1 MESIWDNLDNYW
13 KDIVLAHV
21 KLDYF
26 SISDSW
32 FGDMKDGDPD
42 VFEEYYLHFGKL
54 FKREI
59 TKDEINSISSIKHFN
74 LQALGIQDLKP
85 LNYFDLNSLCAYS
98 NDIDSVEQIS
108 NLKNL
113 EVVDLSMNKIN
124 DLTPLLKLSKLRAID
139 ISGNPVPNNE
149 IPLFPNNPLLHSYSL
164 ENHSTDDY
172 WELRKEVNRRRIEY
186 LIHFTPT
193 INLLSIFEQGKL
205 LSRALLEQFDID
217 QTDIF
222 DYIEFTDDIRFD
234 DKSFIN
240 LSIQHP
246 NSFLF
251 NRFQQ
256 KTSNETHINW
266 CVLKIDKKY
275 IYYHNTMFS
284 VTNAANSHNKRN
296 IGIAGGV
303 NKFRQMFA
311 ETMQIVTSYNSRT
324 ISRNG
329 LKSKYPTD
337 EQAEVLVKNEI
348 SISDILQVCFKD
360 EKDLAAG
367 KAALSDYNTSNFVV
381 DATLFTNAR
390 I

>member
-1 MESIWDNLDNYW
+1 MESIWDNLDDYW

-21 KLDYF
+21 KLEYF

-85 LNYFDLNSLCAYS
+85 LKYFDLKSLCAYS
-98 NDIDSVEQIS
+98 NDINSVEQIS

-164 ENHSTDDY
+164 ENHSIDDY

-275 IYYHNTMFS
+275 IYYHNTLFS

-296 IGIAGGV
+296 IGITGGV

-311 ETMQIVTSYNSRT
+311 ETLQIVTSYNSRT

-329 LKSKYPTD
+329 LKSNYPTD

>member
-1 MESIWDNLDNYW
+1 MEEKQNHIEF
-13 KDIVLAHV
+13 K
-21 KLDYF
+21 KE
-26 SISDSW
+26 ISD
-32 FGDMKDGDPD
+32 
-42 VFEEYYLHFGKL
+42 
-54 FKREI
+54 R
-59 TKDEINSISSIKHFN
+59 
-74 LQALGIQDLKP
+74 GI
-85 LNYFDLNSLCAYS
+85 
-98 NDIDSVEQIS
+98 E
-108 NLKNL
+108 
-113 EVVDLSMNKIN
+113 
-124 DLTPLLKLSKLRAID
+124 
-139 ISGNPVPNNE
+139 
-149 IPLFPNNPLLHSYSL
+149 H
-164 ENHSTDDY
+164 
-172 WELRKEVNRRRIEY
+172 

-205 LSRALLEQFDID
+205 LSRALLEKFDID

-240 LSIQHP
+240 LSVQHP

-251 NRFQQ
+251 NRFRE
-256 KTSNETHINW
+256 KTKNDVHINW

-275 IYYHNTMFS
+275 IYQMDTLFS

-296 IGIAGGV
+296 VRVTGDIG
-303 NKFRQMFA
+303 KFQMMFA
-311 ETMQIVTSYNSRT
+311 NSLQIVTSYNTRT

-329 LKSKYPTD
+329 LKTKYPTD